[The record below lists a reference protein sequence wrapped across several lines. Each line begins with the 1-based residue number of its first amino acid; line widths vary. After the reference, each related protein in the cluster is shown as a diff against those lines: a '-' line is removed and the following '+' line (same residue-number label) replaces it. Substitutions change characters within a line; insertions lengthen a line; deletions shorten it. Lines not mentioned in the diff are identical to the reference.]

1 MLKFKE
7 FTESKSLM
15 EASIFGSKKP
25 DWMGSFET
33 GPKNHRSRPLGNWQ
47 SDNAWD
53 IFAPAGTPVYSLTK
67 GTVRKVKVSNKTS
80 GKIFGTQVSVTSEDG
95 NPDIFYTHLKNV
107 NLKAGDKVNYGTKI
121 GEVSEWDNNSKST
134 HVHVGLDKGVH
145 IRTLLSQEGKILAGD
160 LSGVEN
166 PEDGENAPENV
177 QRFTDPTLDKEGD
190 SRVTSFLQFLK
201 NRRQSNLNQTEDSPQ
216 KAKAGIFTNLF
227 NKNKVEEP
235 IKGEVDITNLGGSKS
250 QNAKAVINSL
260 NKFGITNPL
269 VQKAILSVIGKES
282 GFQPQNEIPYTNTPN
297 ERIKSI
303 FGKRV
308 SHLTDGELTKLK
320 EDPIKFWDVVYG
332 GRYGNDKPGDGA
344 KYLGRGFNGLTFK
357 GNYEA
362 YNDLLKKHG
371 VNIDIVN
378 NPDLVNR
385 VDVAADIN
393 ALYFLKNLSSKVSSS
408 KYGNKDVN
416 DFKDFDTALKA
427 AVNANAGMGSNIEGS
442 SALKKAEA
450 FASKLDIKD
459 LSNIA

>member
-7 FTESKSLM
+7 FTESRSIT
-15 EASIFGSKKP
+15 EASVFGSKKP
-25 DWMGSFET
+25 EWMGSFET

-53 IFAPAGTPVYSLTK
+53 IFAPAGTPVYSLTR
-67 GTVRKVKVSNKTS
+67 GTVKKVKVSNKTS
-80 GKIFGTQVSVTSEDG
+80 GKIFGTQVTVSSEDG
-95 NPDIFYTHLKNV
+95 NPEIFYTHLKNV
-107 NLKAGDKVNYGTKI
+107 KLKAGDRVDYGTKI

-134 HVHVGLDKGVH
+134 HVHVGLDRGVH
-145 IRTLLSQEGKILAGD
+145 IRTLLSPDGKILAGD
-160 LSGVEN
+160 LSGVVN
-166 PEDGENAPENV
+166 PEDGENGPENV
-177 QRFTDPTLDKEGD
+177 QRFTDTTVDKEGD

-201 NRRQSNLNQTEDSPQ
+201 NRRQANLDQTGGAEQ
-216 KAKAGIFTNLF
+216 KAKAGIFSNIF
-227 NKNKVEEP
+227 NKNKTEEP
-235 IKGEVDITNLGGSKS
+235 VKGEVDLTNLGGSKS
-250 QNAKAVINSL
+250 QNAKMVVNSL

-320 EDPIKFWDVVYG
+320 SDPVKFWDVVYG
-332 GRYGNDKPGDGA
+332 GMYGNDEPGDGA
-344 KYLGRGFNGLTFK
+344 RYLGRGFNGLTFK
-357 GNYEA
+357 GNYKA

-371 VNIDIVN
+371 VNVDIVS

-385 VDVAADIN
+385 VDVAADVN
-393 ALYFLKNLSSKVSSS
+393 ALYFLKNLSSKASTN

-427 AVNANAGMGSNIEGS
+427 AVNANAGMGNNIEGS

-450 FASKLDIKD
+450 FASKIDIKD
-459 LSNIA
+459 MTNIA